1 MLENESFPRKHPSG
15 FPEASCS
22 LLTLN
27 LVSPPLVNDL
37 SIDCI
42 VLVHNE
48 MRILGEFFRHYRKLG
63 VTRFFVVDDH
73 STDGTLEWLK
83 KQPDVMIFTPAVG
96 TEYRT
101 HKKLWRSEILD
112 KYCHDR
118 WVLAPDAD
126 EWFVYKD
133 METKSLAIV
142 ITELEEEGARVLLAV
157 MVDMYRDAPLDNHTY
172 EGGAL
177 LDAFPLFDAE
187 GYYEF
192 PAPAAFFKKYPCPDL
207 MYTGGMRHRIFQSSL
222 IKVRPLCTLI
232 LKKVCRLSAAR
243 RMHAPS
249 KSLSILERI
258 FSGIRRTFVEPMNC
272 IIRKL
277 ASRYC
282 FGSDLKAVYNCTKLP
297 LVKWSKGVHFN
308 GGAHALS
315 KQMCV
320 SKRRSA
326 LLHFKFTGGIDQ
338 IAYIVERKSH
348 AGKSFHYQKMI
359 ESSKLSQSAVC
370 PHSTRFLSSDSLG
383 HILN

>member
-27 LVSPPLVNDL
+27 LVSSPLVNDL

-48 MRILGEFFRHYRKLG
+48 LRILEEFFRHYRALG
-63 VTRFFVVDDH
+63 VTRFFVVDDR

-118 WVLAPDAD
+118 WVLSPDAD

-133 METKSLAIV
+133 METKSLALLIA
-142 ITELEEEGARVLLAV
+142 ELEEEGARALPAV
-157 MVDMYRDAPLDNHTY
+157 MVDMYRDAPLDKHTY
-172 EGGAL
+172 DGGGL
-177 LDAFPLFDAE
+177 LDAFPLFDAK

-192 PAPAAFFKKYPCPDL
+192 PAPAAFRKKYPCPDM
-207 MYTGGMRHRIFQSSL
+207 MYTGGMRHRIFQSTL
-222 IKVRPLCTLI
+222 TKYRPLCVLI
-232 LKKVCRLSAAR
+232 FKIVCRLPATSRA
-243 RMHAPS
+243 HAPLKPLS
-249 KSLSILERI
+249 ALERFFLGVRRRFVLPMNSLS
-258 FSGIRRTFVEPMNC
+258 
-272 IIRKL
+272 RKIV
-277 ASRYC
+277 ARYC
-282 FGSDLKAVYNCTKLP
+282 FGSDIKALYNCTKLP
-297 LVKWSKGVHFN
+297 LVKWSKGLHFN

-315 KQMCV
+315 QKMCV
-320 SKRRSA
+320 SKRRSVM
-326 LLHFKFTGGIDQ
+326 LHFKFTGGIDQ

-348 AGKSFHYQKMI
+348 ADKSMHYRKMI
-359 ESSKLSQSAVC
+359 ESSKLKQSPVC
-370 PHSTRFLSSDSLG
+370 PHSTRYLSSDSLG
-383 HILN
+383 HLLT